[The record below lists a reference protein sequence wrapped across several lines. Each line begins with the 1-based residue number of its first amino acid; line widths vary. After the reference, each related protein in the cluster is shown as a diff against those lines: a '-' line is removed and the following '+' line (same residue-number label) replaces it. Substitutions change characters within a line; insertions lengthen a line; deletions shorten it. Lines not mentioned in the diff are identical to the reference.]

1 MAISRYN
8 KTKNQDFDYHDTFHT
23 IDVDK
28 VLSNDDLFYVVK
40 DRERID
46 QLARRFF
53 NDGRYWWIIC
63 LVNKLDGPFDE
74 RLKPGTVL
82 RITKNINNVLNK
94 L

>member
-1 MAISRYN
+1 MAISRYVH
-8 KTKNQDFDYHDTFHT
+8 TKNEDFDYYDTFPS

-28 VLSNDDLFYVVK
+28 VLANDDFFYVIK

-53 NDGRYWWIIC
+53 GDGRYWWIIC
-63 LVNKLDGPFDE
+63 LVNKLDGPVDD

-82 RITKNINNVLNK
+82 RITKNINNILS
-94 L
+94 LL